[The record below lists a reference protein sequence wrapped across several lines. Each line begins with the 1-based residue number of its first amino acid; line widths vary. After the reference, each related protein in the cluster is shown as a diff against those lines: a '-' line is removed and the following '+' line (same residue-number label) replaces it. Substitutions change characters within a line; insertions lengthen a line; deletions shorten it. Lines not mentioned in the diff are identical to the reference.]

1 MNTTTETP
9 KAAPAPMLTLMGDND
24 HVTATVTWQGERVNV
39 RIALDLSGQ
48 TGLIPGVRPRGYEMP
63 SMRVQGTL
71 SVEVYPVRNVY
82 LDAPHTGEG
91 MSLFGSATP
100 TPAGMERLLTQI
112 GIPQIG
118 IPPITTLDGV
128 RAVLREKRMA
138 LIAACPGHA
147 RAGRTETT
155 FRGPAPGARENPM
168 AHGGSR
174 VTERCACGA
183 VRVTNVNGIYV
194 EVGAWGAWS

>member
-9 KAAPAPMLTLMGDND
+9 KAAPVAPMLTLVGDND
-24 HVTATVTWQGERVNV
+24 YVTATVTWQGERVNV

-48 TGLIPGVRPRGYEMP
+48 TGLIPGVRPNGTEMP
-63 SMRVQGTL
+63 SMRVRGAR
-71 SVEVYPVRNVY
+71 SVGAYPVRNVY

-91 MSLFGSATP
+91 MSLLGSAAP
-100 TPAGMERLLTQI
+100 TPARMERLLTQI
-112 GIPQIG
+112 GIQ
-118 IPPITTLDGV
+118 PIITLDGV
-128 RAVLREKRMA
+128 RAAIREERA
-138 LIAACPGHA
+138 TRVAACPGHA
-147 RAGRTETT
+147 RAERTETA

-168 AHGGSR
+168 AHGGCR

-194 EVGAWGAWS
+194 EVGTWGAWS